1 MPLSNNWQ
9 TYFFIFSSFTPCNSQ
24 EWQLAI
30 TCDYS
35 AGIPQVLGYFRHV
48 VRKTWCVSL
57 TIVSNFNRNMFEVS
71 RMFFNA
77 WIGAMHESVQCITL
91 SQGTSKWSDL
101 IALLEGSHFQQKISR
116 NCSLEALTN
125 SVMLISRLCL
135 WKSNSLVSSPLT
147 LAHFPSCP
155 LQDLERSSTVS
166 PTQTLSIRTSFSGSE
181 VSFGGP
187 SWCFGRGGTQ
197 QYSATRRAPAEV
209 GLELPNDIC
218 AAAQWDSICFQS
230 TKWCCD
236 AAPPVSTKTLINTR
250 ARLTFGEIQ
259 YYDAYTACTYIKH
272 IYIYY
277 IHTHVK
283 PKSWNPINKSWS
295 LKATKVQFA
304 KSTTVLASKNLHK
317 SQRFL

>member
-1 MPLSNNWQ
+1 M
-9 TYFFIFSSFTPCNSQ
+9 C
-24 EWQLAI
+24 
-30 TCDYS
+30 
-35 AGIPQVLGYFRHV
+35 
-48 VRKTWCVSL
+48 KTWCVSL
-57 TIVSNFNRNMFEVS
+57 TRMSNFNPRNVRS
-71 RMFFNA
+71 LR
-77 WIGAMHESVQCITL
+77 GRSSMHESVQCITL
-91 SQGTSKWSDL
+91 SQGASKWSDL
-101 IALLEGSHFQQKISR
+101 IALLEGSHFLQKISR

-135 WKSNSLVSSPLT
+135 WKSKWLVSSPLT

-155 LQDLERSSTVS
+155 HCRILREVA
-166 PTQTLSIRTSFSGSE
+166 PKKAQTLSIPTSFSGSE

-250 ARLTFGEIQ
+250 ARLNFGEIQ

-272 IYIYY
+272 MYIYINIYYIYIYIY
-277 IHTHVK
+277 TCE
-283 PKSWNPINKSWS
+283 
-295 LKATKVQFA
+295 T
-304 KSTTVLASKNLHK
+304 
-317 SQRFL
+317 

>member
-1 MPLSNNWQ
+1 MPFSNNWQ
-9 TYFFIFSSFTPCNSQ
+9 TFFHFLIIFSL
-24 EWQLAI
+24 QLTRRT
-30 TCDYS
+30 TCDHLWLFS
-35 AGIPQVLGYFRHV
+35 RDSTGPRLLWACSVQNMVRFSHKNVKFQPEKCSKSQVR
-48 VRKTWCVSL
+48 S
-57 TIVSNFNRNMFEVS
+57 S
-71 RMFFNA
+71 
-77 WIGAMHESVQCITL
+77 MHESVQCITL
-91 SQGTSKWSDL
+91 SQGASKWSDL

-147 LAHFPSCP
+147 LAHFTSCP

-181 VSFGGP
+181 VCFGGP

-259 YYDAYTACTYIKH
+259 YYDAYTACTYIKQVY
-272 IYIYY
+272 IYIHIHY
-277 IHTHVK
+277 IYTHVK
-283 PKSWNPINKSWS
+283 PKSWNRINKSWS

-304 KSTTVLASKNLHK
+304 KSTTVLASKKLHK